1 MPVST
6 DQLTI
11 FVSYSRAQVHF
22 ADELELYLSAQSH
35 QVLLDRHGI
44 SKGEDFQQRLGE
56 MILACDTV
64 VFVLSDESATSDV
77 CAWEIEEATR
87 LSKRILVVTLN
98 DLSPGISPPEKL
110 AGIDWIHCWNN
121 PAVPGSSQTKGLI
134 ELDTALRTDV
144 HWLRQ
149 CTEYQRQAA
158 NWARR
163 GRKKDSPIL
172 LRDDMLTEA
181 LEFAQ
186 NIPKN
191 EDIPAEVTE
200 FFDKSSEY
208 NATLKSKALTRA
220 KAVRNTGLM
229 GAAVSAVFFMVAVGF
244 GYYALQQR
252 DAALD
257 ERNEAERQS
266 NLSFSRALA
275 AQATTAQSSD
285 LDLSL
290 LLSIEAFNAAPTL
303 EARSAL
309 LSGLANIPHV
319 DRFMRTSQEIPS
331 GAISDNFCALSYSE
345 TTQTFAAPS
354 IRDNGVLDLFSLPD
368 GTPQST
374 HAIDSSNAA
383 ALSPDGKLLAY
394 FTDTGLQIHDLESDS
409 ARTEA
414 RLPDT
419 YGCLQFNANSD
430 TVFFSSGPNVYRWAF
445 ETDLTPTSFT
455 IPSLRSIYRI
465 SPSATGD
472 YWLAAGFAQNSN
484 RKSTVWLNFDSQDVL
499 GEIEDSILI
508 AHDRA
513 SDTAAIATPTGL
525 YTFKLGPA
533 SEAENSLELNWR
545 NFEYGT
551 AALAPGGTQAV
562 IWNEGELSLY
572 DLTTGQALAT
582 NMAGYNGP
590 IEAILYE
597 PDGQHFVTMG
607 RDDVLLRWSVTPAA
621 RLVDSRLPPE
631 AADLFETAPGILYAG
646 SLESARAQELDVLA
660 QHMIGARAAP
670 EPMPESPSTN
680 GTDTA
685 DRENPDA
692 PAIPLPR
699 DVLDLTGRLAAS
711 GEPVLAALSP
721 DRSLA
726 ARLTL
731 DGEVELLDSR
741 SLAPVATSATAG
753 LDFQD
758 IALLS
763 PDRVLAIAA
772 NGAVWQCDRAD
783 AALTCAPFAEQPP
796 RESLRILA
804 GTSPAQAYVLGYEEI
819 TLLDLDAGQVI
830 TNLAKGTGLG
840 APASASLDE
849 AAQLLA
855 FSNGNNCVSFYDP
868 NLVFP
873 FAADLCPPTESSF
886 TMTSALAFDATG
898 ETLLSAHSDQL
909 VFWDLAPD
917 SLMAKACTIA
927 NRNLSAREWA
937 RYMGAR
943 AFKDAC

>member
-1 MPVST
+1 MAVPT

-44 SKGEDFQQRLGE
+44 SKGEDFQERLGE

-64 VFVLSDESATSDV
+64 VFVLSDESANSEV

-87 LSKRILVVTLN
+87 LSKRILVVTLS

-163 GRKKDSPIL
+163 GKKKDSPIL

-186 NIPKN
+186 NIPAN
-191 EDIPAEVTE
+191 EDIPADVTE

-229 GAAVSAVFFMVAVGF
+229 GAAVSAVFFMIAVGF

-275 AQATTAQSSD
+275 AQATTAQASD

-345 TTQTFAAPS
+345 STQTFAAPS
-354 IRDNGVLDLFSLPD
+354 IRDTGVLDLFSLPD
-368 GTPQST
+368 GTPQGT
-374 HAIDSSNAA
+374 HQIDRSNAA
-383 ALSPDGKLLAY
+383 ALSPDGTLLAY
-394 FTDTGLQIHDLESDS
+394 FTETGLQIYDLEADR
-409 ARTEA
+409 ARTVT
-414 RLPDT
+414 RLNDT
-419 YGCLQFNANSD
+419 YGCVQFNANSD

-445 ETDLTPTSFT
+445 ETELAPTSFT
-455 IPSLRSIYRI
+455 LPSLRSIYRI
-465 SPSATGD
+465 SPSQDGA
-472 YWLAAGFAQNSN
+472 YWLAAGFSQNSN
-484 RKSTVWLNFDSQDVL
+484 RKSTVWLNFDSQEVL
-499 GEIEDSILI
+499 GEIENSILI

-513 SDTAAIATPTGL
+513 SDTAAIANPTGL

-533 SEAENSLELNWR
+533 SEAENSLEINWR

-562 IWNEGELSLY
+562 IWNEGDLSLY
-572 DLTTGQALAT
+572 DLTTGRALAT

-590 IEAILYE
+590 IEAILFE

-607 RDDVLLRWSVTPAA
+607 RDDVLLRWSVTPAT
-621 RLVDSRLPPE
+621 RLIDRRLPPSQ
-631 AADLFETAPGILYAG
+631 ADLFETAPGILYAG

-660 QHMIGARAAP
+660 QHMIGARADA
-670 EPMPESPSTN
+670 EPMPESATTETANSEN
-680 GTDTA
+680 QDTP
-685 DRENPDA
+685 NL
-692 PAIPLPR
+692 PLPR
-699 DVLDLTGRLAAS
+699 DVLDLTSRLAAS

-721 DRSLA
+721 DRTLA
-726 ARLTL
+726 ARLTVQ
-731 DGEVELLDSR
+731 GEVELLNTR
-741 SLAPVATSATAG
+741 TLAPVATSTNAR

-763 PDRVLAIAA
+763 PDRLLAIAA

-783 AALTCAPFAEQPP
+783 AALTCARFAEQPP

-804 GTSPAQAYVLGYEEI
+804 GTSPSQAYVLGYEEI
-819 TLLDLDAGQVI
+819 TLLNLDTGRVI

-840 APASASLDE
+840 APASATLDE
-849 AAQLLA
+849 TGQVLA

-873 FAADLCPPTESSF
+873 FAADLCPPTEESF

-898 ETLLSAHSDQL
+898 ETLLSAHSDQWVL
-909 VFWDLAPD
+909 WDLAPD

-937 RYMGAR
+937 RYMGER
-943 AFKDAC
+943 AFKGAC